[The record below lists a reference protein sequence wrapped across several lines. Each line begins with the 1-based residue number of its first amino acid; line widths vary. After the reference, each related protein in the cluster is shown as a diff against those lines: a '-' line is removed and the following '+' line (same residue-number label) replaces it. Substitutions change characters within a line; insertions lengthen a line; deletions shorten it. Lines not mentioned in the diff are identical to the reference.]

1 MQDAGVTF
9 QLGEAEYTFNG
20 SFALIPGDNLAS
32 QYLGGYKALAS
43 ALRKCRQCMA
53 VDDDMQSEVGIFLF
67 CLLYCNCYQCS
78 HQKFKM
84 K

>member
-20 SFALIPGDNLAS
+20 TFALIPGDNLAS

-43 ALRKCRQCMA
+43 ALRK
-53 VDDDMQSEVGIFLF
+53 
-67 CLLYCNCYQCS
+67 
-78 HQKFKM
+78 
-84 K
+84 